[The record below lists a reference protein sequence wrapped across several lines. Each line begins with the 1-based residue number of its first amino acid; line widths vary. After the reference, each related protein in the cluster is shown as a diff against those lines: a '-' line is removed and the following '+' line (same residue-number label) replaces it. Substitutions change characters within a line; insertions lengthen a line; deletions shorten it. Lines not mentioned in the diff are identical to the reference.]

1 MPHFRLHLENE
12 NIIKP
17 IARAIRIICLTWLAW
32 ALLLIGYQGLVGARF
47 RPQRPDYVLF
57 WTPTETTATSQ
68 NDKPYLIDPFMNAQ
82 VSWDSEYYL
91 SIAVSG
97 YEDPRMR
104 AIYPEYTG
112 GRLPM
117 ALKSQQPGWTSMNYA
132 FFPAYPYAMKL
143 AALPLRLLKLN
154 PIATATLAGVIVSAL
169 GTLLG
174 MLSLYTLVRS
184 ELDEAGGL
192 RAAFFLIIVP
202 TGFFLAQVYTEGLFV
217 GLAFSSLVMMRRKKW
232 LWATL
237 LSTLTIFTR
246 PNGLAILLPLF
257 WSLGREAWTRWH
269 STDPNTKARR
279 PGWILLNL
287 AWGVIPVVAFVAWEV
302 SPAGAA
308 FGRVQALFF
317 GSAPF
322 ELVNSLKAWKDSFL
336 LLFGDNPQTRIYY
349 AIEFASILLAAV
361 SIGLTIRRQP
371 DLALLGLGTIGIAL
385 TAGAPIAMH
394 RYVLAV
400 PVIFLVLSRWGK
412 NPIFERAWTVL
423 SLLLMGLLTAVF
435 TFDMFAG

>member
-1 MPHFRLHLENE
+1 MKSKQHSH
-12 NIIKP
+12 P
-17 IARAIRIICLTWLAW
+17 IRGLCLTWLAW
-32 ALLLIGYQGLVGARF
+32 VLLLVACQGLVGARF
-47 RPQRPDYVLF
+47 QPQRPDYVLF

-91 SIAVSG
+91 SIAVGG
-97 YEDPRMR
+97 YDDPRMR

-117 ALKSQQPGWTSMNYA
+117 ALKSQQPEWTSMNYA

-143 AALPLRLLKLN
+143 MALPLRVLGLN

-169 GTLLG
+169 GTLVG

-192 RAAFFLIIVP
+192 RAVFFLIIFP

-237 LSTLTIFTR
+237 LSSLTIFTR

-257 WSLGREAWTRWH
+257 WSLGREAWVRWH
-269 STDPNTKARR
+269 STGLNGRAQQ
-279 PGWILLNL
+279 LLRTLPNL
-287 AWGVIPVVAFVAWEV
+287 AWGLVPVAAFLVWKV
-302 SPAGAA
+302 SPAGQA
-308 FGRVQALFF
+308 FSRVQALFF

-322 ELVNSLKAWKDSFL
+322 QMVNSLWAWKDSFL

-349 AIEFASILLAAV
+349 AIEFAAILLALV
-361 SIGLTIRRQP
+361 SIGLMFRRQP
-371 DLALLGLGTIGIAL
+371 DLALLGVGTIGIAL
-385 TAGAPIAMH
+385 TAGAPIALH
-394 RYVLAV
+394 RYILAV
-400 PVIFLVLSRWGK
+400 PTVFLALSRWGK
-412 NPIFERAWTVL
+412 NPAFERAWSILSVL
-423 SLLLMGLLTAVF
+423 VMGLLAAVF